1 MLKSKKNSDM
11 NYRMCDPCVVGVL
24 LWTNVLTF
32 SIQHKCSIRKSNVHR
47 ELGVVGALWAN
58 VLRFS
63 EANMFCSS
71 IDCTLYRVYELW
83 LAHCIVF
90 VYCIVRFLGHGC
102 TLYSISNFWLVQCK
116 LM

>member
-1 MLKSKKNSDM
+1 M

-47 ELGVVGALWAN
+47 ELWVVGALWAN

-63 EANMFCSS
+63 EAKMFFSS
-71 IDCTLYRVYELW
+71 INCTLYRVYELW

-90 VYCIVRFLGHGC
+90 EAWLYIV
-102 TLYSISNFWLVQCK
+102 
-116 LM
+116 